1 MATVNEIFGTGVKQ
15 EDSNQMLLG
24 IEVELEHVNELPE
37 RQLKYWTITNDGSL
51 QHNGKEFV
59 SGILTYEMN
68 HKQALHHLQ
77 QEIDKHN
84 YQASFRCGVHVH
96 VNVGHYTPE
105 ELYNLYVVYLAYEN
119 LIFQYVANARSQS
132 VFCVPLQSTDFPI
145 QIKEQ
150 LKKGREC
157 LDVLLRF
164 TSKYSALNLAPITRH
179 GTVEF
184 RHLYGT
190 TDMAKVAEWIGI
202 IHRLVQLAKEPNVI
216 SELCTVNY
224 TSEYG
229 LWIRKVFPEVQELL
243 ATDEEHASKLLRT
256 GVRFAKQVS

>member
-1 MATVNEIFGTGVKQ
+1 MGTVNELFGTGIQDTK
-15 EDSNQMLLG
+15 NTLIG
-24 IEVELEHVNELPE
+24 IEVELEHVNRLPE
-37 RQLKYWTITNDGSL
+37 KDLKYWSVTNDGSL

-59 SGILTYEMN
+59 SGVLIYGKDHN
-68 HKQALHHLQ
+68 KALAELQ
-77 QEIDKHN
+77 KEIDQHN

-96 VNVGHYTPE
+96 VNVGYMTPE
-105 ELYNLYVVYLAYEN
+105 EIYNLYVVYLAYEN

-145 QIKEQ
+145 QIKTNI
-150 LKKGREC
+150 KKGREP

-164 TSKYSALNLAPITRH
+164 TSKYSALNLAPITQH

-190 TDMAKVAEWIGI
+190 TDMSKVAEWIDI
-202 IHRLVQLAKEPNVI
+202 IYRLVQLSKEPNVLA
-216 SELCTVNY
+216 ELCSVNY

-229 LWIRKVFPEVQELL
+229 VWIRKVFPDVQQLL
-243 ATDEEHASKLLRT
+243 ETDEEHASKLLRT
-256 GVRFAKQVS
+256 GVRFAKQIC

>member
-1 MATVNEIFGTGVKQ
+1 MTATIHEIFGTGFKSK
-15 EDSNQMLLG
+15 DMLIG
-24 IEVELEHVNELPE
+24 IEVELEHVNKLPE
-37 RQLKYWTITNDGSL
+37 REVSYWSVTNDGSL

-59 SGILTYEMN
+59 SGVLKYNEQ
-68 HKQALHHLQ
+68 HLGALKELDAV
-77 QEIDKHN
+77 IKIFG

-96 VNVGHYTPE
+96 VNVGNYTPE
-105 ELYNLYVVYLAYEN
+105 ELYNLYIVYLAYEN

-132 VFCVPLQSTDFPI
+132 VFCVPIQSTDFPI

-150 LKKGREC
+150 IKKGREP

-164 TSKYSALNLAPITRH
+164 TSKYSALNLAPITQH

-190 TDMAKVAEWIGI
+190 TDMGKVVEWIDI
-202 IHRLVQLAKEPNVI
+202 IHNLINLAKEPNVI
-216 SELCTVNY
+216 ADLCSVNY
-224 TSEYG
+224 TSEYSM
-229 LWIRKVFPEVQELL
+229 WIQKVFGDIRV
-243 ATDEEHASKLLRT
+243 TDDEHAAKLLRT